1 MRGRVSAGCVAHV
14 WRFIVRNLEEP
25 QRPQRPQRL
34 ERRFVRYRRRRPFPP
49 RPPRSLFMPPIH
61 HSPRAASAAR
71 NHGRTWVLLRTL
83 CWLGL
88 LMLPGL
94 LPAQAAEGPTEEASG
109 ESAVR
114 PVQVERVIED
124 AAIARRLERILGA
137 SGWYELATVRSD
149 QGIVFLDGW
158 TTRESHRTWATTVAS
173 NTEGV
178 VAVVNAIKLREASM
192 WDLSAAWRT
201 MTQLALDTV
210 RRIPLILLGLLVL
223 VLSALLAVAV
233 SRSADSLFRQRM
245 RNALLRSVFAK
256 MLGVGAFLAGLYT
269 VLRIAGLERL
279 AVTVLG
285 GTGIAGLVV
294 GFAFRDIA
302 ENFLASI
309 LMSLQRPFARGD
321 LIEVAGFKGF
331 VRQLNVRSTL
341 LMNLQGHYVQIP
353 NATVYSNPIVNYS
366 ANPRVLSDFI
376 VGIGYEDSIL
386 RAQELGMTLMRQHD
400 AVLGDPEPL
409 VLVETLGPSTVDLHF
424 LFWVDSSKFSA
435 AKVKSAI
442 IRRVKRSYQ
451 EAGICLPDPNRE
463 VLFPQALP
471 VHLLRGEKDPV
482 SPPAGPDP
490 RTEAEMEAE
499 LEAELEAAAPS
510 EGRLQSDAD
519 AIKRQADQSRSPE
532 PGMDLLD
539 D

>member
-1 MRGRVSAGCVAHV
+1 MPLIHY
-14 WRFIVRNLEEP
+14 
-25 QRPQRPQRL
+25 RL
-34 ERRFVRYRRRRPFPP
+34 
-49 RPPRSLFMPPIH
+49 RSIP
-61 HSPRAASAAR
+61 AAR
-71 NHGRTWVLLRTL
+71 HPGRAPALFRVL
-83 CWLGL
+83 CCLGL
-88 LMLPGL
+88 IILPGL
-94 LPAQAAEGPTEEASG
+94 LGAQATEQSPEEGSG
-109 ESAVR
+109 EGVVG

-124 AAIARRLERILGA
+124 AAIAGRLERILGA

-158 TTRESHRTWATTVAS
+158 TTRESHRAWATTVAN

-178 VAVVNAIKLREASM
+178 VAVVNGIKLREASM
-192 WDLSAAWRT
+192 WDLSGAWGT
-201 MTQLALDTV
+201 ITQLALDMV
-210 RRIPLILLGLLVL
+210 RRIPLILLGLFVL
-223 VLSALLAVAV
+223 ALSALLAVAV

-245 RNALLRSVFAK
+245 RNTLLRSVFAK
-256 MLGVGAFLAGLYT
+256 MLGITAFLAGLYT
-269 VLRIAGLERL
+269 VLRIGGLERL

-341 LMNLQGHYVQIP
+341 LMSLRGHYVQIP

-366 ANPRVLSDFI
+366 ANPRVQSDFL
-376 VGIGYEDSIL
+376 VGIGYEDSV
-386 RAQELGMTLMRQHD
+386 RQAQELGVAVLREHD
-400 AVLGDPEPL
+400 AVLEDPEPL
-409 VLVETLGPSTVDLHF
+409 VLAETLGPSSVDLHF
-424 LFWVDSSKFSA
+424 FFWIDSSKFSA
-435 AKVKSAI
+435 AKVKSAM

-451 EAGICLPDPNRE
+451 EAGISLPDPNRE

-471 VHLLRGEKDPV
+471 VHLLRGTED
-482 SPPAGPDP
+482 SGSAPAGGDSG
-490 RTEAEMEAE
+490 REAENEAEMAVV
-499 LEAELEAAAPS
+499 APS
-510 EGRLQSDAD
+510 EGSLQSDAD
-519 AIKRQADQSRSPE
+519 AINRQAEQSRLPE
-532 PGMDLLD
+532 HGMDLLD